1 MPVATIL
8 AGRAQPEKPQS
19 AAAEYHDAVCAYAE
33 CAYAECAY
41 AV

>member
-19 AAAEYHDAVCAYAE
+19 AAAVYHDAVCADAVRL
-33 CAYAECAY
+33 Y